1 MKLNQKMKTSMSLAA
16 AVGTLALATSAN
28 AAIIS
33 TADAVGTGLG
43 TGFTITTNI
52 APLGTVVHDEPNPI
66 WDGVLNNGVWAY
78 GSATETLHYRHA
90 TTVADPS
97 RIYIT
102 WDQDYQIDKIGL
114 VHAETGL
121 PYRVQDYELQ
131 SLNPGGDPT
140 ADGDWTNIGG
150 VTANPL
156 IYAEYTIDTVTTR
169 GIRLYITKA
178 TATGGDDLA
187 RFEEFLVQGTAVP
200 EPTTTAL
207 LGLGGLALILRRR
220 K

>member
-1 MKLNQKMKTSMSLAA
+1 MSPQYFLAA
-16 AVGTLALATSAN
+16 AMGTLALATSAN

-33 TADAVGTGLG
+33 TSDAVGTGLG

-66 WDGVLNNGVWAY
+66 WNGNLNNGVWAY

-102 WDQDYQIDKIGL
+102 WSQDYQIDKIGL

-121 PYRVQDYELQ
+121 PYRVQDYLMQ

-156 IYAEYTIDTVTTR
+156 IYAEYTIDPVTTS
-169 GIRLYITKA
+169 GIRLNITDSG
-178 TATGGDDLA
+178 TADDYV
-187 RFEEFLVQGTAVP
+187 RFEEILVQGTAVP
-200 EPTTTAL
+200 EPSTTAL